1 MRALGLDVG
10 SHRIG
15 VALSDDLKITAQP
28 LVVLAAAGGRDV
40 VGRIRALCAEHE
52 VDTIVIGLPLS
63 MSGGDRGSSGVRAR
77 ALAAR
82 LGEAVSAEIVLWDER
97 FTTAQA
103 ERVLIQG
110 NVRRAD
116 RRAVVDKIAAAL
128 ILQGWLDAR

>member
-28 LVVLAAAGGRDV
+28 FVVLAVQGGRDV
-40 VGRIRALCAEHE
+40 VDRIRALCAEHE

-77 ALAAR
+77 ELAAR

-103 ERVLIQG
+103 ERVLIEG

-116 RRAVVDKIAAAL
+116 RRKVVDKIAAAL
-128 ILQGWLDAR
+128 ILQGYLDAR

>member
-1 MRALGLDVG
+1 VRALGLDVG
-10 SHRIG
+10 SRRIG
-15 VALSDDLKITAQP
+15 VALSDELKITAQP
-28 LVVLAAAGGRDV
+28 LVVLVAKSRRDAV
-40 VGRIRALCAEHE
+40 ARIRALCAEHE

-77 ALAAR
+77 ELADLLR
-82 LGEAVSAEIVLWDER
+82 DAVDAEIVLRDER
-97 FTTAQA
+97 FTTAAA

-116 RRAVVDKIAAAL
+116 RREVVDKIAAAL

>member
-28 LVVLAAAGGRDV
+28 LVVLAVQGGRDV
-40 VGRIRALCAEHE
+40 VDRIRALCAEHE

-77 ALAAR
+77 ELAAR

-103 ERVLIQG
+103 ERVLIEG

-116 RRAVVDKIAAAL
+116 RRKVVDKIAAAL
-128 ILQGWLDAR
+128 ILQGYLDAR